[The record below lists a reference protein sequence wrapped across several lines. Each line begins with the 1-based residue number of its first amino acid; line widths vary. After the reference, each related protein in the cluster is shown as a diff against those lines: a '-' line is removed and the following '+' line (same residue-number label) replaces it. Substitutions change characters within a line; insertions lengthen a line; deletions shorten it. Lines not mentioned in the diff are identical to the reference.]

1 MKRTQKYLII
11 AVLLIASARLFLVSN
26 TAIIA
31 FGINNIDD
39 ALFVRLAANILG
51 GLWLGPFNE
60 LTLIKGVFYPLFI
73 AVNFLTGLPL
83 LLTQH
88 LFYIF
93 AGLVFL
99 YIVYDITKNTVISA
113 AIFAFYTFLP
123 LLTYFEFTRVI
134 RDGVYVSEVV
144 LLFSSLFGVILYRN
158 YKWAALFGLSLSMLW
173 FTREEGV
180 WVLPSVA
187 VAYLFIFL
195 KLRINSRDTIV
206 KTLALLSLPII
217 ILLFFSGLISYIS
230 KVHYGSYTVNE
241 LKDKSFLKAYGAI
254 SRVKPKTWKPQ
265 VPVQLST
272 MEEIAKHSPLFA
284 KIKANI
290 NQGWPNE
297 NGDILGGWFL
307 WAFRGAVARAGYY
320 TSARNA
326 LNFYELLAH
335 EVNDLCDRKVL
346 DCSQSRETLMPP
358 IWKYG
363 LTDFIKSFFTAGTT
377 AFNNISRI
385 TPDEFE
391 NSYGDTKLL
400 NVFQTITNSR
410 IYPDTGSVRVRG
422 WAFKKGSPQLQVKL
436 KSIAA
441 NPYAFPCAFQPINFQ
456 RLDSSDI
463 VAVLKEPSADGSR
476 FEIYTQFHSYCA
488 LAFYDNS
495 SVLVAE
501 TPIINLRDRIKTYDK
516 SVKVQIDIVNFD
528 SYAYDLIKDIPS
540 LKYHVLNLIA
550 EIYHSIFPYLCLTA
564 LLCYFINLLIF
575 RKFSILFCLNTILLI
590 GIISRLMLL
599 SIIDVT
605 SFPAIDNIYL
615 SPAIVLLCMFV
626 PLSIMDVFL
635 KIPFVNDM
643 AHTEK
648 SAV

>member
-11 AVLLIASARLFLVSN
+11 ALLIIATVRLFLVSN
-26 TAIIA
+26 MSIIA

-51 GLWLGPFNE
+51 GLWLGPYNE
-60 LTLIKGVFYPLFI
+60 LTLIKGVFFPLFI
-73 AVNFLTGLPL
+73 AANFLIGLPL

-93 AGLVFL
+93 AGLVFS
-99 YIVYDITKNTVISA
+99 YTVYGITKNTVISA
-113 AIFAFYTFLP
+113 VVFAFYTFLP

-134 RDGVYVSEVV
+134 RDGIYVSEVV
-144 LLFSSLFGVILYRN
+144 LLFCSLFGMILYRN
-158 YKWAALFGLSLSMLW
+158 YKWAVFTGLSLSMFW

-180 WVLPSVA
+180 WVLPSIA
-187 VAYLFIFL
+187 IAYFVIFF
-195 KLRINSRDTIV
+195 KLRINSRDTIL
-206 KTLALLSLPII
+206 KTLTLLSMPIV
-217 ILLFFSGLISYIS
+217 ILLLFSGLISYINN
-230 KVHYGSYTVNE
+230 VHYGSYTVNE
-241 LKDKSFLKAYGAI
+241 LKEKSFLKAYGAI
-254 SRVKPKTWKPQ
+254 RRIKPKTWKPQ

-290 NQGWPNE
+290 NPGWPNE

-320 TSARNA
+320 TSAKNA

-335 EVNDLCDRKVL
+335 EVNGLCDRKVL
-346 DCSQSRETLMPP
+346 ECTQSRETLMPP
-358 IWKYG
+358 IWKYA

-400 NVFQTITNSR
+400 NIFQTITNSR
-410 IYPDTGSVRVRG
+410 IYPDTCSCTVRG
-422 WAFKKGSPQLQVKL
+422 WAFKKGSPPLQVKL

-441 NPYAFPCAFQPINFQ
+441 NPYAFPCAFQPTTLQ

-463 VAVLKEPSADGSR
+463 VAALKEPSADGSR
-476 FEIYTQFHSYCA
+476 FEIYTKYHNYCA

-501 TPIINLRDRIKTYDK
+501 SPIINLKDRIKLYDK
-516 SVKVQIDIVNFD
+516 NVKVNFD
-528 SYAYDLIKDIPS
+528 WVIFEHDAYDLLKDIPA
-540 LKYHVLNLIA
+540 LKYQMLNLIS
-550 EIYHSIFPYLCLTA
+550 ETYHNIFPYLCLTA
-564 LLCYFINLLIF
+564 LLCYFMNLLIF
-575 RKFSILFCLNTILLI
+575 RKFSLLFCLDTILLI

-615 SPAIVLLCMFV
+615 SPAIVLLCLFV
-626 PLSIMDVFL
+626 PLSIIDIFL
-635 KIPFVNDM
+635 KIPFVNDSTY
-643 AHTEK
+643 TEK